1 MVFAVSLMMANNAAP
16 VAGIAAVEDTCR
28 NTQGADWVE
37 MEHVVVA
44 AAAAAIDV
52 DNDNHRSQTSKVV
65 VVVVAF
71 LVNEILED
79 LMNEGNTADTSDCMN
94 KSPAQSPVDAADRLV
109 LETI

>member
-1 MVFAVSLMMANNAAP
+1 MANNAAP

-37 MEHVVVA
+37 VEHVVVV
-44 AAAAAIDV
+44 AAAIDV
-52 DNDNHRSQTSKVV
+52 DNDNHRSQTSRV

-94 KSPAQSPVDAADRLV
+94 KSPA
-109 LETI
+109 

>member
-1 MVFAVSLMMANNAAP
+1 MVFAVSLMMSNNAAP

-37 MEHVVVA
+37 MEHVVVV

-52 DNDNHRSQTSKVV
+52 DNDNHRSQTSRVV
-65 VVVVAF
+65 VVEF

>member
-1 MVFAVSLMMANNAAP
+1 MSNNAAP

-37 MEHVVVA
+37 MEHVVVV

-52 DNDNHRSQTSKVV
+52 DNDNHRSQTSRVV
-65 VVVVAF
+65 VVEF

>member
-1 MVFAVSLMMANNAAP
+1 MANNAAP

-37 MEHVVVA
+37 VEHVVVV
-44 AAAAAIDV
+44 AAAIDV
-52 DNDNHRSQTSKVV
+52 DNDNHRSQTSRVV

>member
-1 MVFAVSLMMANNAAP
+1 MANNAAP

-37 MEHVVVA
+37 MEHVVVV

-52 DNDNHRSQTSKVV
+52 DNDNHRSQTSRVV
-65 VVVVAF
+65 VVEF

>member
-37 MEHVVVA
+37 MEHVVVV

-52 DNDNHRSQTSKVV
+52 DNDNHRSQTSRVV
-65 VVVVAF
+65 VVEF